1 MPAPTEILATHSFDG
16 DLTAVLQFL
25 KRTRD
30 ELRELRMVR
39 VWTERLEVIDINLD
53 AFEIRG
59 LGYGDEEI
67 VPVLDAVNTAFN
79 RATIHNPT
87 TQPYKEFETG
97 RRHPWGEDR
106 VM

>member
-1 MPAPTEILATHSFDG
+1 MAGSTEILATHCFDG
-16 DLTAVLQFL
+16 DVDAVLKFL

-39 VWTERLEVIDINLD
+39 VQADGLEVIDINFD

-59 LGYGDEEI
+59 LGYEKCEI

-79 RATIHNPT
+79 RSTIHAPT
-87 TQPYKEFETG
+87 KQAYKEFKTG
-97 RRHPWGEDR
+97 RRRPWAEDR

>member
-1 MPAPTEILATHSFDG
+1 MAGSTEILATHKFDG
-16 DLTAVLQFL
+16 DVAAVLKFL

-30 ELRELRMVR
+30 ELRELRKVR
-39 VWTERLEVIDINLD
+39 VWTDCLEVIDINLD

-59 LGYGDEEI
+59 LGYENSEI

-79 RATIHNPT
+79 RATIHAPSK
-87 TQPYKEFETG
+87 QPYKEFETG
-97 RRHPWGEDR
+97 RRYPWGEER

>member
-1 MPAPTEILATHSFDG
+1 MTGSTEILATHSFDG
-16 DLTAVLQFL
+16 DVAAVLKFL

-39 VWTERLEVIDINLD
+39 VTTDGLEVIDINFD
-53 AFEIRG
+53 AFAIRG
-59 LGYGDEEI
+59 LGYKHSEI

-79 RATIHNPT
+79 RSTIHSPT
-87 TQPYKEFETG
+87 KQPYKQFETG
-97 RRHPWGEDR
+97 RRHPWAEDR